1 MQIDGTLADD
11 TLTGGDGDDTING
24 GPGNDTLRGGAG
36 ADIFRLRAGEGQ
48 DLILDFNP
56 AQDRLDLGSAY
67 LSQNIGLSTDSA
79 GNSVVSLFPIASDAS
94 TPQLRFTLAGVT
106 RDQWLDLRDA
116 DGNRLLRQSPDDY
129 GDTFAT
135 SAPLNKGVAGIIDRA
150 DDVDML
156 QLAALNGTH
165 YRITLSGRSSG
176 PSPVAELVTSG
187 GAIVARTQADGD
199 DNVIIYNATTTQPL
213 YLKVQGGGFTGQY
226 RVSVMDVQ
234 APADSVGD
242 SAASARSLT
251 IGQNFSSI
259 LERRGDEDWFAVQLT
274 GGTRYSFR
282 MNADE
287 STQPKIPVSDPLLLL
302 MDAGGREIAYDDDSS
317 DDGNAHLVF
326 TPQSTGTYYLV
337 ARSTWI
343 MDIGFYQVSADLA
356 LADDFAASTQGA
368 GALTINGSVRGII
381 DQGGDQDWFAVDL
394 LAGRSY
400 IFDLLTRRDGSQ
412 RLENPALTLLDGN
425 GGTLAAGTASS
436 GQSHI
441 AYTPATSGRFYL
453 SAAGADGAATGS
465 YTLSTIGLFP
475 TASGNKA
482 TASTSTPTDP
492 LFAQQWHLS
501 DKGMN
506 VTPVWADYTGRG
518 VRVGVMD
525 QGIDRNHP
533 DLDDNQR
540 TDLSTNA
547 DTGLPGGV
555 PVRAQDNH
563 GTAVAGV
570 IAAERNDIGG
580 VGVAYNA
587 DLVSI
592 YSRLGGTPAV
602 LDQIVARAFTHALGK
617 VDVLNNSWGLGN
629 AFQDSP
635 DSAFMDNFGTTMT
648 TSGAALRRLVAEG
661 RDGLGTVVVQSAGN
675 SGEFGDNVNL
685 HNFQNSRFTIAVA
698 ATNKDG
704 APASFTT
711 PGTSV
716 LVAAPGVDV
725 VTSDR
730 VGNVG
735 YEAGDST
742 TKSGTSFAAPGVS
755 GVVALMLEANP
766 DLGYRDVQMI
776 LAASGN
782 GRSYDSAQPGVFG
795 WNGMRL
801 LHDTQKGYG
810 IVDARTAV
818 RLAETWQGQRTLANE
833 QNLTASYRP
842 DIGQPILTDGFSTS
856 SVSLSANL
864 AIEHVEVDVA
874 VNHTWIGDLTIQLVS
889 PTGAIVK
896 LLERPGSGLI
906 SVHGSSQQDIRFTF
920 STVALM
926 GQQAQGDWTLKV
938 TGGQNGD
945 VGEVKSWTL
954 RVFGEDR
961 GNDDL
966 FLINDLLTSDNRLND
981 RPGGIDTLNGATL
994 TRPLLI
1000 DMETGRGGLDAGSNL
1015 MFRAGEI
1022 ERAYGGDAA
1031 DSLKASSLD
1040 SYLNG
1045 GRGADTLTG
1054 GSGFDT
1060 LVGGAGDDRLM
1071 GGGGIDIALFKGER
1085 SAFTLS
1091 RDGDGFLMSGSE
1103 GRDVLTGVEIAVFN
1117 RGALFLGGAGGSLF
1131 NEAGYLAANPDVA
1144 AAVRAGLFLSGQSH
1158 YDAYGRLEGR
1168 PGATGFSLFN
1178 EDFYLARYPDIAAAV
1193 RNGALES
1200 GYAHFLKYGQAEGR
1214 TSSLYFDTAYYL
1226 EKNPD
1231 VAGAVR
1237 AGAIQALDHYLT
1249 YGLNEGRQASPY
1261 FNAQEY
1267 LRLNPDVAAA
1277 GVNAVRHFLTYG
1289 YAEGRLAGI
1298 DWDYFG

>member
-1 MQIDGTLADD
+1 MQINGTPADD
-11 TLTGGDGDDTING
+11 ILTGGDGDDTING
-24 GPGNDTLRGGAG
+24 GLGNDTLRGGAG

-56 AQDRLDLGSAY
+56 AQDRLDLGITY
-67 LSQNIGLSTDSA
+67 DSQNVGLSTDSA
-79 GNSVVSLFPIASDAS
+79 GNSVVTLYPF
-94 TPQLRFTLAGVT
+94 TPDQLRFTLAGVT
-106 RDQWLDLRDA
+106 REQWLDLRDV
-116 DGNRLLRQSPDDY
+116 DGRRLLRPTADDY

-135 SAPLNKGVAGIIDRA
+135 APSIGKGVFGIIDRA
-150 DDVDML
+150 DDIDVM
-156 QLAALNGTH
+156 QLPGLNGTH
-165 YRITLSGRSSG
+165 YRIALSGG
-176 PSPVAELVTSG
+176 IAGTAPVAELISFD
-187 GAIVARTQADGD
+187 GAVVARTVAQDGD
-199 DNVIIYNATTTQPL
+199 NVLVYRAVTSQPL
-213 YLKVQGGGFTGQY
+213 YLKIQGGGTFTGQY

-287 STQPKIPVSDPLLLL
+287 NTQPKIPVSDPLLRLV
-302 MDAGGREIAYDDDSS
+302 DTGGREIAYDDDGG
-317 DDGNAHLVF
+317 DDGNAHLIF

-337 ARSTWI
+337 AQSTWI
-343 MDIGFYQVSADLA
+343 MDIGFYQVTADLA
-356 LADDFAASTQGA
+356 LADDFAASISGA
-368 GALTINGSVRGII
+368 GALSVNGSVRGII
-381 DQGGDQDWFAVDL
+381 DQAGDQDWFAIDL

-400 IFDLLTRRDGSQ
+400 AFDLLTRRDGSQ
-412 RLENPALTLLDGN
+412 RLDNPALSLLDGN
-425 GGTLAAGTASS
+425 GAAVLTGSAGP

-441 AYTPATSGRFYL
+441 AFTPTTSGRFYL
-453 SAAGADGAATGS
+453 SAAGADTAATGG
-465 YTLSTIGLFP
+465 YTLSTLGLSP
-475 TASGNKA
+475 TASGSKA
-482 TASTSTPTDP
+482 TASTSLPTDP
-492 LFAQQWHLS
+492 QFTQQWHLG
-501 DKGMN
+501 DKGLN

-518 VRVGVMD
+518 VRVGVLD
-525 QGIDRNHP
+525 QGVDRTHP

-540 TDLSTNA
+540 IDLSINA

-580 VGVAYNA
+580 IGVAYNA

-592 YSRLGGTPAV
+592 YSRLGGTPAT
-602 LDQIVARAFTHALGK
+602 LDQTVARAFAHALGK

-629 AFQDSP
+629 AFQHSP
-635 DSAFMDNFGTTMT
+635 NSAFMDDFGTTMT
-648 TSGAALRRLVAEG
+648 ASAAALRRLVAEG

-675 SGEFGDNVNL
+675 SGEFGDNGNL

-698 ATNKDG
+698 ATNNQGNVADF
-704 APASFTT
+704 ST

-716 LVAAPGVDV
+716 LVAAPGVDIL
-725 VTSDR
+725 TSDR
-730 VGNVG
+730 AGSVG
-735 YEAGDST
+735 YETGDST
-742 TKSGTSFAAPGVS
+742 TKSGTSFAAPGIS

-766 DLGYRDVQMI
+766 KLGYRDVQMI
-776 LAASGN
+776 LAASGGN
-782 GRSYDSAQPGVFG
+782 RSSEPAKPGALG
-795 WNGMRL
+795 WNGTEL
-801 LHDTQKGYG
+801 WHDTQKGFG

-818 RLAETWQGQRTLANE
+818 RLAETWQGQRTLGNE

-842 DIGQPILTDGFSTS
+842 DIGLPILTDRFTTS
-856 SVSLSANL
+856 SVTLAANL
-864 AIEHVEVDVA
+864 AIEHVEVEVA
-874 VNHTWIGDLTIQLVS
+874 INHTWIGDLTIQLIS
-889 PTGAIVK
+889 PTGATAR

-906 SVHGSSQQDIRFTF
+906 STHGSSQQDIRFTF
-920 STVALM
+920 SSAALM

-938 TGGQNGD
+938 TGGQNGN

-966 FLINDLLTSDNRLND
+966 FLINDRLSGEIRLND
-981 RPGGIDTLNGATL
+981 RQGGADTLNGAAL
-994 TRPLLI
+994 TRAVQI
-1000 DMETGRGGLDAGSNL
+1000 DLGAGQASLDATSKAL
-1015 MFRAGEI
+1015 FRAGEI
-1022 ERAYGGDAA
+1022 ERAYGGDAN

-1040 SYLNG
+1040 SYLHG

-1054 GSGFDT
+1054 GSGFDI
-1060 LVGGAGDDRLM
+1060 LVGGAGDDRLN
-1071 GGGGIDIALFKGER
+1071 GGGGIDIARFAGDR
-1085 SAFTLS
+1085 SAFTLT
-1091 RDGDGFLMSGSE
+1091 RDGDGFLLSGPD
-1103 GRDVLTGVEIAVFN
+1103 GQDFLTGVEIAVFN

-1144 AAVRAGLFLSGQSH
+1144 AAVRAGLFVSGQSH
-1158 YDAYGRLEGR
+1158 YDAYGQIEGR
-1168 PGATGFSLFN
+1168 PGATGFTLFN
-1178 EDFYLARYPDIAAAV
+1178 EGFYLDRYPDIAAAV

-1214 TSSLYFDTAYYL
+1214 AASLYFDTAYYL

-1237 AGAIQALDHYLT
+1237 AGAIGALDHYLT
-1249 YGLNEGRQASPY
+1249 YGLNEGRQASAY

-1277 GVNAVRHFLTYG
+1277 GVNAVKHFLAYG
-1289 YAEGRLAGI
+1289 QAEGRLAGI
-1298 DWDYFG
+1298 DWDYLG

>member
-1 MQIDGTLADD
+1 MQINGTPADD
-11 TLTGGDGDDTING
+11 ILTGGDGDDTING

-56 AQDRLDLGSAY
+56 AQDRLDLGITY
-67 LSQNIGLSTDSA
+67 DSQNVGLSTDSA
-79 GNSVVSLFPIASDAS
+79 GNSVVTLYPF
-94 TPQLRFTLAGVT
+94 TPDQLRFTLAGVT
-106 RDQWLDLRDA
+106 REQWLNLRDV
-116 DGNRLLRQSPDDY
+116 DGRRLLRPVADDY

-135 SAPLNKGVAGIIDRA
+135 APSIGKGVFGIIDRA
-150 DDVDML
+150 DDIDVM
-156 QLAALNGTH
+156 QLPGLNGTH
-165 YRITLSGRSSG
+165 YRIALSGG
-176 PSPVAELVTSG
+176 IAGTAPIAELISFD
-187 GAIVARTQADGD
+187 GAVLARTVAQDGD
-199 DNVIIYNATTTQPL
+199 NILVYRATSSQPL
-213 YLKVQGGGFTGQY
+213 YLKVQGGGTFTGQY

-259 LERRGDEDWFAVQLT
+259 LERRGDEDWFAIQLT

-287 STQPKIPVSDPLLLL
+287 NTQPKIPVSDPLLRLV
-302 MDAGGREIAYDDDSS
+302 DAGGREIAYDDDSG
-317 DDGNAHLVF
+317 DDGNAHLIF
-326 TPQSTGTYYLV
+326 TPKSTGTYYLV

-343 MDIGFYQVSADLA
+343 MDIGFYQVTADLA
-356 LADDFAASTQGA
+356 LADDFAASTQAA
-368 GALTINGSVRGII
+368 GALSVNGSVRGII
-381 DQGGDQDWFAVDL
+381 DQGGDQDWFAIDL

-400 IFDLLTRRDGSQ
+400 VFDLLARRDGSQ
-412 RLENPALTLLDGN
+412 RLENPALSLLDGN
-425 GGTLAAGTASS
+425 GAAVLTGTASA

-441 AYTPATSGRFYL
+441 AFTPTTSGRFYL
-453 SAAGADGAATGS
+453 SAAGADTAATGG
-465 YTLSTIGLFP
+465 YTLSTLGLSP
-475 TASGNKA
+475 TASGSKA
-482 TASTSTPTDP
+482 TASTSLPTDP
-492 LFAQQWHLS
+492 LFTQQWHLG
-501 DKGMN
+501 DKGLN

-518 VRVGVMD
+518 VRVGVLD
-525 QGIDRNHP
+525 QGVDRTHP

-540 TDLSTNA
+540 IDLSINA

-580 VGVAYNA
+580 IGVAYNA

-592 YSRLGGTPAV
+592 YSRLGGTPAT
-602 LDQIVARAFTHALGK
+602 LDQTVARAFAHALGK

-629 AFQDSP
+629 AFQHSP
-635 DSAFMDNFGTTMT
+635 NSAFMDDFGTTMT
-648 TSGAALRRLVAEG
+648 ASAAALRRLVAEG

-675 SGEFGDNVNL
+675 SGEFGDNGNL

-698 ATNKDG
+698 ATNNQGIVADF
-704 APASFTT
+704 ST

-716 LVAAPGVDV
+716 LVAAPGVDIL
-725 VTSDR
+725 TSDQA
-730 VGNVG
+730 GSVG

-742 TKSGTSFAAPGVS
+742 TKSGTSFAAPGIS

-766 DLGYRDVQMI
+766 TLGYRDVQMI
-776 LAASGN
+776 LAASGGN
-782 GRSYDSAQPGVFG
+782 RSSDPAKPGALG
-795 WNGMRL
+795 WNGTEL
-801 LHDTQKGYG
+801 WHDTQKGFG
-810 IVDARTAV
+810 VVDARTAV

-833 QNLTASYRP
+833 QSLTASYRP
-842 DIGQPILTDGFSTS
+842 DVGLPILTDRFTTS
-856 SVSLSANL
+856 SVTLAANM
-864 AIEHVEVDVA
+864 AIEHVEVEVA
-874 VNHTWIGDLTIQLVS
+874 INHTWIGDLTIQLIS
-889 PTGAIVK
+889 PTGATAR

-906 SVHGSSQQDIRFTF
+906 STHGSSQQDIRFTF
-920 STVALM
+920 SSAALM

-938 TGGQNGD
+938 TGGQNGN

-966 FLINDLLTSDNRLND
+966 FLINDRLSGEIRLND
-981 RPGGIDTLNGATL
+981 RQGGADTLNGAAL
-994 TRPLLI
+994 TRAVQI
-1000 DMETGRGGLDAGSNL
+1000 DLGAGQASLDATSKAL
-1015 MFRAGEI
+1015 FRAGEI
-1022 ERAYGGDAA
+1022 ERAYGGDAG

-1040 SYLNG
+1040 TYLNG

-1054 GSGFDT
+1054 GSGFDI
-1060 LVGGAGDDRLM
+1060 LVGGAGDDRLN
-1071 GGGGIDIALFKGER
+1071 GGGGIDVALFGGER
-1085 SAFTLS
+1085 SAFGLT
-1091 RDGDGFLMSGSE
+1091 RDGDGFLMAGPD
-1103 GRDVLTGVEIAVFN
+1103 GQDFLTGVEIAVFN

-1144 AAVRAGLFLSGQSH
+1144 AAVRAGLFISGQSH
-1158 YDAYGRLEGR
+1158 YDAYGRIEGR
-1168 PGATGFSLFN
+1168 PGATGFTLFN
-1178 EDFYLARYPDIAAAV
+1178 EGFYLDRYPDIATAV

-1214 TSSLYFDTAYYL
+1214 AASLYFDTAYYL
-1226 EKNPD
+1226 QKNPD

-1237 AGAIQALDHYLT
+1237 AGAIQALDHYLN

-1277 GVNAVRHFLTYG
+1277 GVNAVKHFLAYG
-1289 YAEGRLAGI
+1289 QAEGRLAGI

>member
-1 MQIDGTLADD
+1 MQINGTPADD
-11 TLTGGDGDDTING
+11 ILTGGDGNDTING

-56 AQDRLDLGSAY
+56 AQDRLDLGSTY
-67 LSQNIGLSTDSA
+67 DSQNVGLSTDRA
-79 GNSVVSLFPIASDAS
+79 GNTVVTLYPFTSE
-94 TPQLRFTLAGVT
+94 QLRFTLAGVG
-106 RDQWLDLRDA
+106 RERWLDLRDA
-116 DGNRLLRQSPDDY
+116 EGRRLLRPAADDY

-135 SAPLNKGVAGIIDRA
+135 APSLGKGLAGIIDRA
-150 DDVDML
+150 DDIDVM
-156 QLAALNGTH
+156 QLPGLNGTH
-165 YRITLSGRSSG
+165 YRIALSGG
-176 PSPVAELVTSG
+176 IAGTAPVAELISFD
-187 GAIVARTQADGD
+187 GAVLARTVAQDGD
-199 DNVIIYNATTTQPL
+199 NVLVYRATTSQPL
-213 YLKVQGGGFTGQY
+213 YLKVQGGGTFTGQY

-282 MNADE
+282 MSGDE
-287 STQPKIPVSDPLLLL
+287 STQPKILVSDPLLRLV
-302 MDAGGREIAYDDDSS
+302 DAGGREIAYDDDSG
-317 DDGNAHLVF
+317 DDGNAHLIF

-337 ARSTWI
+337 AQSAWI

-356 LADDFAASTQGA
+356 LADDFAASISGA
-368 GALTINGSVRGII
+368 GALSVNGSVRGII
-381 DQGGDQDWFAVDL
+381 DQGGDQDWFAIDL

-400 IFDLLTRRDGSQ
+400 VFDLLTRRDGSQ
-412 RLENPALTLLDGN
+412 RLENPTLSLLDGN
-425 GGTLAAGTASS
+425 GGTLLTGTASA

-441 AYTPATSGRFYL
+441 AFTPTTSGRFYL
-453 SAAGADGAATGS
+453 SAAGADTAATGG
-465 YTLSTIGLFP
+465 YTLSTLGLSP
-475 TASGNKA
+475 TASGSKA
-482 TASTSTPTDP
+482 TASTSLPTDP
-492 LFAQQWHLS
+492 LFTQQWHLG
-501 DKGMN
+501 DKGLN

-518 VRVGVMD
+518 VRVGVLD
-525 QGIDRNHP
+525 QGIDRTHP

-540 TDLSTNA
+540 IDLSINA

-563 GTAVAGV
+563 GTAVAGI

-580 VGVAYNA
+580 IGVAYNA

-592 YSRLGGTPAV
+592 YSRLSSSSATLDTV
-602 LDQIVARAFTHALGK
+602 LAAAFTHALGK

-629 AFQDSP
+629 AFQHSP
-635 DSAFMDNFGTTMT
+635 DSAFIDDFGTTMT
-648 TSGAALRRLVAEG
+648 ASGAALRRLVAEG
-661 RDGLGTVVVQSAGN
+661 REGLGTVVVQSAGN
-675 SGEFGDNVNL
+675 SGEFGDNGNL

-698 ATNKDG
+698 ATNNQG
-704 APASFTT
+704 TIAGFST

-725 VTSDR
+725 VTTDR
-730 VGNVG
+730 AGSVG
-735 YEAGDST
+735 YETGDST
-742 TKSGTSFAAPGVS
+742 TKSGTSFAAPGIS

-782 GRSYDSAQPGVFG
+782 NRSYDSAMPGVFG
-795 WNGMRL
+795 WNGMKL

-810 IVDARTAV
+810 VVDARTAV
-818 RLAETWQGQRTLANE
+818 RLAETWQGQRTLTNE
-833 QNLTASYRP
+833 QSLTASYQP
-842 DIGQPILTDGFSTS
+842 DIGLPILTSGGFSTS
-856 SVSLSANL
+856 SVTLSNNL

-874 VNHTWIGDLTIQLVS
+874 INHTWIGDLTIQLVS
-889 PTGAIVK
+889 PTGAIAT

-920 STVALM
+920 SSAALM

-938 TGGQNGD
+938 TGGQNGN

-966 FLINDLLTSDNRLND
+966 FLINDLLNSDNRLND
-981 RPGGIDTLNGATL
+981 RPGGVDALNGAAL
-994 TRPLLI
+994 TRALLI
-1000 DMETGRGGLDAGSNL
+1000 DLETGRGGLDGNSNL
-1015 MFRAGEI
+1015 LFRAGEI
-1022 ERAYGGDAA
+1022 ERAYGGDAN

-1040 SYLNG
+1040 TYLNG

-1054 GSGFDT
+1054 GSGFDI
-1060 LVGGAGDDRLM
+1060 LVGGAGDDRLN
-1071 GGGGIDIALFKGER
+1071 GGGGIDIAQFRGER
-1085 SAFTLS
+1085 SAFTLT
-1091 RDGDGFLMSGSE
+1091 RDGDGFLMAGPD
-1103 GRDVLTGVEIAVFN
+1103 GRDFLTGVEIAVFN

-1144 AAVRAGLFLSGQSH
+1144 AAVRAGLFVSGQSH
-1158 YDAYGRLEGR
+1158 YDAYGRIEGR
-1168 PGATGFSLFN
+1168 PGATGFTLFN
-1178 EDFYLARYPDIAAAV
+1178 EGFYLDRYPDIAAAV

-1214 TSSLYFDTAYYL
+1214 AASLYFDTAYYL
-1226 EKNPD
+1226 QKNPD

-1237 AGAIQALDHYLT
+1237 AGAIGAMDHYLT

-1277 GVNAVRHFLTYG
+1277 GVNAVKHFLAYG
-1289 YAEGRLAGI
+1289 QAEGRLAGI
-1298 DWDYFG
+1298 DWDYLG

>member
-1 MQIDGTLADD
+1 MQINGTLADD
-11 TLTGGDGDDTING
+11 TLSGGDGDDTING
-24 GPGNDTLRGGAG
+24 GPGNDTLRGGGG

-56 AQDRLDLGSAY
+56 AQDRLDLGITY
-67 LSQNIGLSTDSA
+67 GSQDVGLSTDSA
-79 GNSVVSLFPIASDAS
+79 GNSVVTLYPF
-94 TPQLRFTLAGVT
+94 TPDQLRFTLAGVT
-106 RDQWLDLRDA
+106 REQWLDLRDV
-116 DGNRLLRQSPDDY
+116 DGRRLLRPTADDY
-129 GDTFAT
+129 GDTFAN
-135 SAPLNKGVAGIIDRA
+135 APSIGKGVFGIIDRA
-150 DDVDML
+150 DDIDVM
-156 QLAALNGTH
+156 QLPGLNGTH
-165 YRITLSGRSSG
+165 YRIALSGG
-176 PSPVAELVTSG
+176 IAGTAPIAELISFD
-187 GAIVARTQADGD
+187 GAVLARTVAQDGE
-199 DNVIIYNATTTQPL
+199 NVLVYRATSSQPL

-287 STQPKIPVSDPLLLL
+287 NTQPKIPISDPLLRLV
-302 MDAGGREIAYDDDSS
+302 DAGGREIAYDDDSG
-317 DDGNAHLVF
+317 DDGNAHLIF

-337 ARSTWI
+337 TRSTWI

-356 LADDFAASTQGA
+356 LADDFAASTQAA
-368 GALTINGSVRGII
+368 GALSANGSVRGII
-381 DQGGDQDWFAVDL
+381 DQGGDQDWFAIDL

-400 IFDLLTRRDGSQ
+400 VFDLLTRRDGSQ

-425 GGTLAAGTASS
+425 GGTLVTGTASTS
-436 GQSHI
+436 QSHI
-441 AYTPATSGRFYL
+441 TFTPTTSGRFYL
-453 SAAGADGAATGS
+453 LAAGGDTGATGS
-465 YTLSTIGLFP
+465 YTLSTLGLFP
-475 TASGNKA
+475 TASGSKA
-482 TASTSTPTDP
+482 AASTSLPTDP
-492 LFAQQWHLS
+492 LFAQQWHLG
-501 DKGMN
+501 DKGLN

-518 VRVGVMD
+518 IRVGVLD
-525 QGIDRNHP
+525 QGIDRTHP

-540 TDLSTNA
+540 IDLSINA

-580 VGVAYNA
+580 IGVAYNA

-592 YSRLGGTPAV
+592 YSRLGGTPAT
-602 LDQIVARAFTHALGK
+602 LDGVVARAFTHALGK

-629 AFQDSP
+629 AFQHSP
-635 DSAFMDNFGTTMT
+635 DSAFMDDFGTTMT
-648 TSGAALRRLVAEG
+648 ASAAALRRLVAEG

-675 SGEFGDNVNL
+675 SGEFGDNGNL

-698 ATNKDG
+698 ATNNQG
-704 APASFTT
+704 NIASFST

-716 LVAAPGVDV
+716 LVAAPGVDIL
-725 VTSDR
+725 TSDR
-730 VGNVG
+730 TGSVG
-735 YEAGDST
+735 YETGDST
-742 TKSGTSFAAPGVS
+742 SKSGTSFAAPGIS

-766 DLGYRDVQMI
+766 KLGYRDVQMI
-776 LAASGN
+776 LAASGGN
-782 GRSYDSAQPGVFG
+782 QSSEPAKPGALG
-795 WNGMRL
+795 WNGTEL
-801 LHDTQKGYG
+801 WHDTQKGFG
-810 IVDARTAV
+810 IVDAHTAV

-833 QNLTASYRP
+833 QSLTASFRP
-842 DIGQPILTDGFSTS
+842 DIGLPILTDRFTTS
-856 SVSLSANL
+856 SVTLAANL
-864 AIEHVEVDVA
+864 AIEHVEVEVA
-874 VNHTWIGDLTIQLVS
+874 INHTWIGDLTIQLIS
-889 PTGAIVK
+889 PTGVTAR

-906 SVHGSSQQDIRFTF
+906 STHGSSQQDIRFTF
-920 STVALM
+920 SSASLM

-938 TGGQNGD
+938 TGGQNGN

-966 FLINDLLTSDNRLND
+966 FLINDRLAGEIRLND
-981 RPGGIDTLNGATL
+981 RQGGADTLSGAAL
-994 TRPLLI
+994 TRAVQI
-1000 DMETGRGGLDAGSNL
+1000 DLEAGQASLDATSKAL
-1015 MFRAGEI
+1015 FRAGEI
-1022 ERAYGGDAA
+1022 ERAYGGDAN
-1031 DSLKASSLD
+1031 DNLKASSLD
-1040 SYLNG
+1040 TYLNG

-1054 GSGFDT
+1054 GTGFDI
-1060 LVGGAGDDRLM
+1060 LVGGAGDDRLN
-1071 GGGGIDIALFKGER
+1071 GSGGIDIALFRDER
-1085 SAFTLS
+1085 SAFTLT
-1091 RDGDGFLMSGSE
+1091 RDGDGFLLSGPD
-1103 GRDVLTGVEIAVFN
+1103 GQDFLTGVEIAVFN

-1144 AAVRAGLFLSGQSH
+1144 AAVRAGLFVSGQSH
-1158 YDAYGRLEGR
+1158 YDAYGRIEGR
-1168 PGATGFSLFN
+1168 PGTTGLSLFN
-1178 EDFYLARYPDIAAAV
+1178 EGFYLARYPDIAAAV

-1214 TSSLYFDTAYYL
+1214 TPSLYFDTAYYL

-1231 VAGAVR
+1231 VAVAVR
-1237 AGAIQALDHYLT
+1237 AGAVQPLDHYLT

-1277 GVNAVRHFLTYG
+1277 GVNAVKHFLTYG